1 MVIRHETANQLD
13 SSSQVLFLKS
23 TTNPAKAAYNLAF
36 FSQAIKT
43 ERTPVIGV
51 DSGNGQTKVIGKKGV

>member
-1 MVIRHETANQLD
+1 
-13 SSSQVLFLKS
+13 VLFLKS

-43 ERTPVIGV
+43 ERTPVSRT
-51 DSGNGQTKVIGKKGV
+51 DSGNGRRDGDR